1 MKDIHKLKC
10 PHCNEVLTISFGY
23 DGCDWNSEEGEGSG
37 YGHEVGFVC
46 DKCGSY
52 YPIVRT
58 RGINDAVCVKEKI
71 RPYNK

>member
-1 MKDIHKLKC
+1 MKAIHKLKC

-37 YGHEVGFVC
+37 FGHEVGLVC
-46 DKCGSY
+46 NSCGSY

-58 RGINDAVCVKEKI
+58 KGINDAVCVKEDN

>member
-10 PHCNEVLTISFGY
+10 PHCNHILTIDFVY
-23 DGCDWNSEEGEGSG
+23 DGCDWNSEAGEGSG
-37 YGHEVGFVC
+37 YDYEVGLVC
-46 DKCGSY
+46 NHCGSY

-58 RGINDAVCVKEKI
+58 RKINDAVCVKEKI